1 MTKDQKIAHVKE
13 LAEKFKY
20 YPNFYIADTGGLTVA
35 QVNTLRAKCFEA
47 NIEMR
52 VVKNTL
58 IRKALEQTEGDYSGI
73 YSALKQT
80 SAVFFIKENPNK
92 PAKLIKEYRTT
103 GKTEKPVLKGAFV
116 ESSVFLGDASLEQLV
131 ALKSKEELIGD
142 IIGLLQSPAKNVISA
157 LQSGGGKLAGIL
169 KTLSEKQQ

>member
-1 MTKDQKIAHVKE
+1 MTKDQKIAHVQE
-13 LAEKFKY
+13 LAGKFKH
-20 YPNFYIADTGGLTVA
+20 YPHFYIADTGGLTVA
-35 QVNTLRAKCFEA
+35 QVNELRAKCFES

-58 IRKALEQTEGDYSGI
+58 IRKAMEQTGGDYSGI

-80 SAVFFIKENPNK
+80 SALFFIKENPNK
-92 PAKLIKEYRTT
+92 PAKLIKEYRT
-103 GKTEKPVLKGAFV
+103 KVKDKPVLKGAYV
-116 ESSVFLGDASLEQLV
+116 ESSVFLGDASLEQLA
-131 ALKSKEELIGD
+131 ALKSREELIGD
-142 IIGLLQSPAKNVISA
+142 IIGLLQSPAKNVVSA

>member
-1 MTKDQKIAHVKE
+1 MTKDQKIAHVQE
-13 LAEKFKY
+13 LAEKFKSF
-20 YPNFYIADTGGLTVA
+20 PHFYIADTGGLTVA
-35 QVNTLRAKCFEA
+35 QVNSLRAKCFEA

-58 IRKALEQTEGDYSGI
+58 IRKALEQTGEDYSGL

-92 PAKLIKEYRTT
+92 PAKLIKEYRTA

-116 ESSVFLGDASLEQLV
+116 ESSVFLGDASLEQLI

-142 IIGLLQSPAKNVISA
+142 IIGLLQSPAKNVISG
-157 LQSGGGKLAGIL
+157 LKSGGGKLAGIL